1 MPSNPLV
8 GTWSLVAMRTTTP
21 AGEVAGPFADGAAGS
36 LIYTEEGHMAA
47 SIMPANRPNF
57 ASPDLRAG
65 TPQEK
70 IAAFET
76 YLTYC
81 GTYSVESDR
90 VIHHVQLSL
99 FPNWIGG
106 DQVRFFEFS
115 GGQLT
120 LRTPPMVI
128 DGVELTTQLLW
139 RRIDAT
145 IQ

>member
-1 MPSNPLV
+1 
-8 GTWSLVAMRTTTP
+8 MRTITP
-21 AGEVAGPFADGAAGS
+21 AGEVPGPFADGAAGS
-36 LIYTEEGHMAA
+36 LIYTEDGHMAA

-57 ASPDLRAG
+57 ASPDMRAG

-106 DQVRFFEFS
+106 DQVRYFEFS
-115 GGQLT
+115 GDQLT
-120 LRTPPMVI
+120 LRTPPIVI
-128 DGVELTTQLLW
+128 DGVELTTQLIW